1 MIDRAQTP
9 PLPQHDYETLDLEV
23 DDEEAIATER
33 YPGPF
38 PDALVAALEADART
52 AATDVYDRPT
62 LEMPVVPLVPHV
74 PELPKEAHVTA
85 KQGKRKNKK
94 RG

>member
-1 MIDRAQTP
+1 MIDRAHTP
-9 PLPQHDYETLDLEV
+9 PLPHHDYETLDLEV

-52 AATDVYDRPT
+52 AAMDEYDRPT
-62 LEMPVVPLVPHV
+62 LEMPVVPLVPDV
-74 PELPKEAHVTA
+74 PEAAVAA
-85 KQGKRKNKK
+85 KPGKRKTKK

>member
-9 PLPQHDYETLDLEV
+9 PLPHHDYETLDIEV

-52 AATDVYDRPT
+52 AATDAYDRPT
-62 LEMPVVPLVPHV
+62 LEMPVLPLVPDP
-74 PELPKEAHVTA
+74 PEATKEAPLTA
-85 KQGKRKNKK
+85 KQRKRKK

>member
-9 PLPQHDYETLDLEV
+9 PVPHHDYETLDIEV

-38 PDALVAALEADART
+38 PDALVAALEADARS
-52 AATDVYDRPT
+52 AAMDVYDRPT
-62 LEMPVVPLVPHV
+62 LEMPVVPLM
-74 PELPKEAHVTA
+74 PEAAKDAPVTT
-85 KQGKRKNKK
+85 KHRKRKK
-94 RG
+94 R

>member
-1 MIDRAQTP
+1 MIDRAHIPTP
-9 PLPQHDYETLDLEV
+9 PVHDYETLDLEV

-52 AATDVYDRPT
+52 TASDVYDRPT
-62 LEMPVVPLVPHV
+62 LEMPVVALVPDV
-74 PELPKEAHVTA
+74 PAAEKDEPTLTTKPR
-85 KQGKRKNKK
+85 KRKK

>member
-1 MIDRAQTP
+1 MIDRAAVSP
-9 PLPQHDYETLDLEV
+9 PPAHDYETLDIEV

-52 AATDVYDRPT
+52 AAADVYDRPT
-62 LEMPVVPLVPHV
+62 LEMPVVPL
-74 PELPKEAHVTA
+74 LPDAADADKEPTLTA
-85 KQGKRKNKK
+85 KPRKRKK

>member
-1 MIDRAQTP
+1 MIDRAQP
-9 PLPQHDYETLDLEV
+9 PSLPPHDYETLDIEV

-52 AATDVYDRPT
+52 AAMDVYDRPT
-62 LEMPVVPLVPHV
+62 LEMPVVPLM
-74 PELPKEAHVTA
+74 PEAAEPAKEAPLTA
-85 KQGKRKNKK
+85 KQRRRKK